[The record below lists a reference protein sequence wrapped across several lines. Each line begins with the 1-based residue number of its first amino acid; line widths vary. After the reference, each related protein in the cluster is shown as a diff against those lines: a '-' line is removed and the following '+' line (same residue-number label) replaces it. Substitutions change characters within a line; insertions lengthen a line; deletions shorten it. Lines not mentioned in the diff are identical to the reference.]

1 MKQAS
6 DTTDDVFNNNDNGNS
21 SSSSTNNKNGSG
33 GNFHSTAL
41 IKDVIHKKPEAVEV
55 PKTGKSRGGVDKEVK
70 TEIKEQITTDLS
82 GDDGVVFE
90 MSVSAKVTT
99 TTSQSATK
107 TSLRSLDARERDYTY
122 DDAIEDYKTRVSQA
136 AKLDLPK
143 IDLNKR
149 RELFEQQSQARDDE
163 SSNVSSAAAKLG
175 KKFKLIILVV
185 RWHKTCDDPS
195 RGRQR
200 KISPN

>member
-1 MKQAS
+1 M
-6 DTTDDVFNNNDNGNS
+6 
-21 SSSSTNNKNGSG
+21 
-33 GNFHSTAL
+33 
-41 IKDVIHKKPEAVEV
+41 
-55 PKTGKSRGGVDKEVK
+55 K
-70 TEIKEQITTDLS
+70 TEVKEQITTDLS
-82 GDDGVVFE
+82 RDDGVVYE

-149 RELFEQQSQARDDE
+149 RELFEQQSTQAKDDE
-163 SSNVSSAAAKLG
+163 SSNISTAAAKLG
-175 KKFKLIILVV
+175 EKFKLIFFFFH
-185 RWHKTCDDPS
+185 R
-195 RGRQR
+195 
-200 KISPN
+200 